1 MSLIPN
7 TQEKIEHQK
16 WVADVMLQKVL
27 PIDPYCIVAG
37 GAPRDWHFGK
47 VASDIDLFF
56 YDGKSTVNALMSR
69 FKAVDIEIE
78 SSSFGYDIPEWYKL
92 NPLLIG
98 VYNLTYQGVKVQLLR
113 MKEPTFRSVLPNF
126 PLSICHAW
134 YKSGKIRLEKPFI
147 RSEKFKSI
155 YKTAEIYNDEHAY
168 VQKIL
173 AKFPDWKYYQNIE
186 ALSAQLLD
194 N

>member
-16 WVADVMLQKVL
+16 FVADTFLDKML

-56 YDGKSTVNALMSR
+56 YTEPQTLDILDARLKSVG
-69 FKAVDIEIE
+69 IE
-78 SSSFGYDIPEWYKL
+78 YDELKLGGTIPEWYKK
-92 NPLLIG
+92 NPHLKG
-98 VYNLTYQGVKVQLLR
+98 VYCLTYQGVKVQLMR
-113 MKEPTFRSVLPNF
+113 MDKHTHHSVLPMF

-134 YKSGKIRLEKPFI
+134 YKNYKIHLEKPFI
-147 RSEKFKSI
+147 RGEKFKAI
-155 YKTAEIYNDEHAY
+155 YKTSTIYNNEHAY

-173 AKFPDWKYYQNIE
+173 AKFPDWKYYQGIE
-186 ALSAQLLD
+186 ELSAHLLD

>member
-16 WVADVMLQKVL
+16 FVADTFLDKMF

-37 GAPRDWHFGK
+37 GAPREWHFGK

-56 YDGKSTVNALMSR
+56 YTGHRAMGCIDAMLKSVGVEYTDVQVGGA
-69 FKAVDIEIE
+69 
-78 SSSFGYDIPEWYKL
+78 IPEWYKL
-92 NPLLIG
+92 NPHLKG
-98 VYNLTYQGVKVQLLR
+98 VYNVVYQGVKIQLIR
-113 MKEPTFRSVLPNF
+113 MDKHTHDCVIPNF

-134 YKSGKIRLEKPFI
+134 YKNYKIHLEKPFI
-147 RSEKFKSI
+147 RGEKFKAI